1 MAIEQPLNIANSVLE
16 VKAIGSVSN
25 IASELELPEGKSIQ
39 ELLDDQEKTESE
51 AKPETT

>member
-16 VKAIGSVSN
+16 VKAVGSVSN

-39 ELLDDQEKTESE
+39 ELLDDQEKNKSE
-51 AKPETT
+51 EEPETT